1 MSIASYIQELAQDQ
15 ERVVYSI
22 PDVFWLDGSSRTTP
36 MRDAARFPIIISA
49 SDKGNSH
56 SCRGLNCRRD
66 DTQTSVRGWLAYML
80 EELKICCVLVRPV
93 EGEWYLEKQ

>member
-1 MSIASYIQELAQDQ
+1 
-15 ERVVYSI
+15 
-22 PDVFWLDGSSRTTP
+22 

-66 DTQTSVRGWLAYML
+66 DTQTSSDEVVRALWTASGRD
-80 EELKICCVLVRPV
+80 I
-93 EGEWYLEKQ
+93 